1 MPAFAK
7 HRAIW
12 RIAGPV
18 MLGNFS
24 VPLVGLVDTAV
35 VGHLS
40 DARYLATVTFGA
52 ASVSL
57 VFFLFGFLRMG
68 TGGLVAQASGARDT
82 EELGLVSYR
91 ALALAVALG
100 TIIALTSPWIT
111 AAAATVSGSQSDVTA
126 LLPDYLYPRL
136 WAAPAALANF
146 VILGVLISLERAGLA
161 LLIQLLL
168 NGCNIALDILLVT
181 VLHWEV
187 AGVAIASAISEVL
200 ACAAGVIALH
210 RSLHARGVRRP
221 RLAVLRNAPG
231 WLRLLQVNRDILIRS
246 ACLVGCF
253 YTLPVLGA
261 RFGET
266 TLAANGVLLNFFMLA
281 SHTLDGFAHAA
292 EVQSGTAYGARDRK
306 LLRERV
312 RLGTVW
318 SLATAL
324 LIAAV
329 YAGFGPLA
337 LAALT
342 DLPDVLQTAERY
354 LPWLVVSPVL
364 GALAFQMD
372 GVYFGTTHTATVRN
386 AMLLSCLLYVALL
399 IVCIPA
405 WQNHGL
411 WFAFSAFMLS
421 RGLFLLARYASIEQT
436 LPADR
441 AD

>member
-1 MPAFAK
+1 MPGFAK
-7 HRAIW
+7 HRDIW

-24 VPLVGLVDTAV
+24 VPLVGVVDTAV

-40 DARYLATVTFGA
+40 DARYLATVAFGA
-52 ASVSL
+52 ATVSL

-68 TGGLVAQASGARDT
+68 TGGLVAQASGAGDAD
-82 EELGLVSYR
+82 ELGLVSYR
-91 ALALAVALG
+91 ALALGLLLGAV
-100 TIIALTSPWIT
+100 IALASPGIV
-111 AAAATVSGSQSDVTA
+111 AAAAWVSGTQGEVAA

-136 WAAPAALANF
+136 LSAPAALANF

-161 LLIQLLL
+161 LLVQLLL
-168 NGCNIALDILLVT
+168 NGCNVALDILLVT
-181 VLHWEV
+181 VLHWDV
-187 AGVAIASAISEVL
+187 AGVAIASAVSEIL
-200 ACAAGVIALH
+200 ACAAGVWVLRRALH
-210 RSLHARGVRRP
+210 QRSVQRP
-221 RLAVLRNAPG
+221 PLTVLRRAPG
-231 WLRLLQVNRDILIRS
+231 WPRLLLVNRDILIRS
-246 ACLVGCF
+246 ACIVGCF

-266 TLAANGVLLNFFMLA
+266 TLAANGVLMNFFILV
-281 SHTLDGFAHAA
+281 SYTLDGFAHAA
-292 EVQSGTAYGARDRK
+292 EVQAGTAYGARDRK

-312 RLGTVW
+312 QLGTAW
-318 SLATAL
+318 SMATAVV
-324 LIAAV
+324 ISAV
-329 YAGFGPLA
+329 YAVLGPTA

-342 DLPDVLQTAERY
+342 DLPEVLQTAERY

-372 GVYFGTTHTATVRN
+372 GVYFGTTHTATLRN
-386 AMLLSCLLYVALL
+386 AMLLSCALYAGLLFLCV
-399 IVCIPA
+399 PA

-436 LPADR
+436 LPANR